1 MKNNIKFKASEDMM
15 LREIAGEYLL
25 IPVGALA
32 LKVHGMV
39 NLSESGRYL
48 WEKLQKECDEQDLI
62 NALLAEYD
70 VDPQTAAE
78 DVRELLDKLD
88 AIGILIIGNCETR
101 NARSQS

>member
-48 WEKLQKECDEQDLI
+48 WEKLQK
-62 NALLAEYD
+62 
-70 VDPQTAAE
+70 
-78 DVRELLDKLD
+78 
-88 AIGILIIGNCETR
+88 
-101 NARSQS
+101 